1 MARGLTDRQE
11 SILRFIIES
20 IRDYG
25 RPPTIAE
32 MGEEFGITSTN
43 GVNDHLIALEK
54 KGYIERTS
62 KARGIHVTPKGAT
75 GLYQNDSAMV
85 PLLGHVAAGE
95 PILAEQNIEGYVPV
109 PGALAKHGAF
119 CLRVHGDSMIED
131 GILDGDTVVVD
142 PTLKPKRGDV
152 VVALVEDDATVKYYH
167 PKGREVEL
175 RPANSAMSPIVV
187 PVDAVQVQGVVVA
200 VQRDLK

>member
-11 SILRFIIES
+11 SILRFIIDS

-32 MGEEFGITSTN
+32 IGEEFGITSTN

-54 KGYIERTS
+54 KGYIERSS
-62 KARGIHVTPKGAT
+62 KARSIHVTPKGAT
-75 GLYQNDSAMV
+75 GLYQNDSAMA
-85 PLLGHVAAGE
+85 PLVGYVAAGQ
-95 PILAEQNIEGYVPV
+95 PILAEQNIEDYIPV
-109 PGALAKHGAF
+109 TGALAKHGAF
-119 CLRVHGDSMIED
+119 CLRVHGDSMIDD
-131 GILDGDTVVVD
+131 GIFEGDTVVVD

-152 VVALVEDDATVKYYH
+152 VVALVDDDATVKYYY

-175 RPANSAMSPIVV
+175 RPANSTMSPIVV
-187 PVDAVQVQGVVVA
+187 PTSALQIQGVVVS
-200 VQRDLK
+200 VQRSLR